1 MVSVPAAAYTASTM
15 VTVKV
20 FYSNGL
26 PAYGIN
32 IALQNGN
39 YTVLGNG
46 TTDLSGTCTFN
57 VSPGSSVVR
66 AQVTSPGYKLN
77 PIWYTAAPNTTINIS
92 LPGTGQVSGTITLD
106 GMAAGNPVVV
116 LDDSQIYDSTPY
128 NVSQQNGSVVHT
140 FTVNRFSFPAAAGEH
155 TLYAAGYYNGIVY
168 MSDRIGINVSS
179 TINQP
184 SIVLDLNAAGNNTS
198 ILAPA
203 VYEQIFHTYNV
214 PPGPV
219 DMLGWLVGAD
229 EKPLANA
236 SITVQDY
243 YMNDYATAI
252 TGDNGTFAFYS
263 LNVTTD
269 ILRFKVT
276 VQDNGTPVQ
285 SFSQFYPAKNT
296 YGLKVIITNYPVATT
311 GFIYGI
317 ITNTT
322 NRSNPV
328 PFSGTVYL
336 SNGMSQAVSPDKDK
350 GQFFFNVTPGNYTIY
365 AEHDEGGQQIMT
377 STVAIV
383 VTPEWS
389 PTDVDPTVLV
399 LQQQKTMQPVSLA
412 AATAIGLICI
422 AGAWYAMRKWL

>member
-1 MVSVPAAAYTASTM
+1 
-15 VTVKV
+15 
-20 FYSNGL
+20 
-26 PAYGIN
+26 
-32 IALQNGN
+32 
-39 YTVLGNG
+39 
-46 TTDLSGTCTFN
+46 
-57 VSPGSSVVR
+57 
-66 AQVTSPGYKLN
+66 
-77 PIWYTAAPNTTINIS
+77 
-92 LPGTGQVSGTITLD
+92 
-106 GMAAGNPVVV
+106 
-116 LDDSQIYDSTPY
+116 
-128 NVSQQNGSVVHT
+128 
-140 FTVNRFSFPAAAGEH
+140 
-155 TLYAAGYYNGIVY
+155 
-168 MSDRIGINVSS
+168 
-179 TINQP
+179 
-184 SIVLDLNAAGNNTS
+184 
-198 ILAPA
+198 
-203 VYEQIFHTYNV
+203 
-214 PPGPV
+214 
-219 DMLGWLVGAD
+219 MLGWLVGAD